1 MAIILWTFRC
11 YVSSPGKDE
20 IRAWY
25 DGQSAKVRAKF
36 DSRLKF
42 LAQRERAEWKR
53 EPFDSLS
60 DECSGLGEI
69 RFQADKVQ
77 HRPLGFF
84 DGEKIFSLV
93 FCAQEK
99 GNKFV
104 PKDACKI
111 ALRRKKEIM
120 QSKEHWNVCTFDL
133 E

>member
-1 MAIILWTFRC
+1 MAVLWTFRC
-11 YVSSPGKDE
+11 YVSPRGVDE

-25 DGQSAKVRAKF
+25 DGQSAAVRAKF

-53 EPFDSLS
+53 EPFDSLHG
-60 DECSGLGEI
+60 ECEGLGEI
-69 RFQADKVQ
+69 RFKADKVQ

-84 DGEKIFSLV
+84 SGEKIFTLV
-93 FCAQEK
+93 FCAEER

-104 PKDACKI
+104 PKKACEI
-111 ALRRKKEIM
+111 ALRRKAEVLNS
-120 QSKEHWNVCTFDL
+120 QERWHVCTFDL